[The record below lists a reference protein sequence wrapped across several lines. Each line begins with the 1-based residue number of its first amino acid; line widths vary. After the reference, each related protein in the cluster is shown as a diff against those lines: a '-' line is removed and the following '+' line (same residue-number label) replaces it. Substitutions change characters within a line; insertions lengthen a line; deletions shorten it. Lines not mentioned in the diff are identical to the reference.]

1 MRFELGVVHWKPGN
15 PFIVSADW
23 TTSDNYAMI
32 GFLKTWFS
40 FPVSVIVLCVC
51 VGGGGGRDSSRQA
64 GGQEIVVDM

>member
-1 MRFELGVVHWKPGN
+1 MRFELCVVHWKPGN

-40 FPVSVIVLCVC
+40 FPVSVFISFIQLLSCVC
-51 VGGGGGRDSSRQA
+51 VGGGE
-64 GGQEIVVDM
+64 EIVVGRQADRR